1 MHHYERLQKKLD
13 QHPVGAPESE
23 EFLEILKLLF
33 LEDEVELAL
42 HLDFQLKKLGDVA
55 AQAGFSAEEAR
66 EKLEAMANRGS
77 LLAKKVEGEPAYAL
91 LPNYPGLFEYPV
103 MKGMDEAKQKRL
115 AELWHAYYM
124 KYMAAELAAARPP
137 WLRVFPSEQAFDE
150 GEEEVE
156 ILPYEKASE
165 MMGKAQSI
173 ALAKCPC
180 RIVEQKCEKP
190 LQVCLSF
197 DGAARFL
204 IERGM
209 AREISLQ
216 QANKILD
223 EAEEA
228 GLVHAGSNN
237 MQNLL
242 FLCNCCSC
250 CCHFM
255 KLLTEHGYDQGIATS
270 SYRARSDDE
279 KCTGCGI
286 CAEERCPVKAIEM
299 VSDKASI
306 DHKRCIGCGLC
317 VTNCP
322 DDALQMVKREDY
334 QPPPA
339 TVKEL
344 AKEVVTYKKQ
354 KQ

>member
-13 QHPVGAPESE
+13 QHPVGAPASE

-33 LEDEVELAL
+33 LEDEVKIAL
-42 HLDFQLKKLGDVA
+42 CLDFQLKTVKDIA
-55 AQAGFSAEEAR
+55 AQAEVSEEEAR

-77 LLAKKVEGEPAYAL
+77 LLAKKVEGEYTYAL

-137 WLRVFPSEQAFDE
+137 WLRVFPTEETFT
-150 GEEEVE
+150 EEVE

-165 MMGKAQSI
+165 MMGKAESI
-173 ALAKCPC
+173 ALARCPC
-180 RIVEQKCEKP
+180 RIVEQNCEKP

-204 IERGM
+204 IERDM
-209 AREISLQ
+209 AREIGLKE
-216 QANKILD
+216 ANDILH
-223 EAEEA
+223 EADRA

-237 MQNLL
+237 MENLL

-255 KLLTEHGYDQGIATS
+255 RLLTELGYDESLATS
-270 SYRARSDDE
+270 SYRVQSDDE
-279 KCTGCGI
+279 KCSGCGI
-286 CAEERCPVKAIEM
+286 CAEERCPISAIEL
-299 VSDKASI
+299 VSEKSRI
-306 DHKRCIGCGLC
+306 NVKRCIGCGLC
-317 VTNCP
+317 VTSCP
-322 DDALQMVKREDY
+322 SGALQMVKREDY
-334 QPPPA
+334 QKPPA
-339 TVKEL
+339 TTKEL
-344 AKEVVTYKKQ
+344 AKEVMAYKNNKQ
-354 KQ
+354 K